1 MSETELYQ
9 KSGQILKNE
18 GGVLEGS
25 GTGDLMLNQNLKRQD
40 MVVLMSRLYKEENI
54 AKAIRE
60 NINLQILQIPFIIL
74 I

>member
-18 GGVLEGS
+18 GVLEGS